1 MRVWLLIFLGGG
13 VGSMVRFAVSLFL
26 TNRFGT
32 GFPYGTLSVNICG
45 SFMLGI
51 IIALCGERVNVLSE
65 EWRFLLAVGFCGG
78 FTTFSTLSLE
88 LFTMLQSGRVL
99 PALVYIGVSLV
110 CGIASIGAGLG
121 LVYWW
126 NKMRVVG

>member
-1 MRVWLLIFLGGG
+1 MWLLIFLGGG
-13 VGSMVRFAVSLFL
+13 AGSVARFAVSLFL

-32 GFPYGTLSVNICG
+32 GFPYGTLSVNILG
-45 SFMLGI
+45 SFLLGI
-51 IIALCGERVNVLSE
+51 IIALCGERVNALSE
-65 EWRFLLAVGFCGG
+65 EWRLLLAVGFCGG

-88 LFTMLQSGRVL
+88 LFTMLQSGRL
-99 PALVYIGVSLV
+99 LAALLYICVSLV